1 MFRSHFLFELTAIE
15 RSWLSAF
22 LALDQCGA
30 DCFKVSLARLIPAD
44 QVADIFAVIGELS
57 SSDLRL
63 DPVVLL
69 ICKRDRFSCRT
80 HKTTSKVGGKSYYR
94 CKIAR
99 FYIFS
104 TLFLIS
110 GFSHPFPFKQ
120 RRTEWRDILQTD
132 AQHRGEVSNPNGGQV
147 LSPFVCP
154 VAYVCGVRS
163 DGSCIA
169 RPWDGDRVLGQPDRK
184 SS

>member
-1 MFRSHFLFELTAIE
+1 MSSRALGDNLYSADFVGMFRSHFLFELTAIE

-69 ICKRDRFSCRT
+69 ICKRDRFF
-80 HKTTSKVGGKSYYR
+80 VSY
-94 CKIAR
+94 
-99 FYIFS
+99 
-104 TLFLIS
+104 
-110 GFSHPFPFKQ
+110 P
-120 RRTEWRDILQTD
+120 
-132 AQHRGEVSNPNGGQV
+132 
-147 LSPFVCP
+147 
-154 VAYVCGVRS
+154 
-163 DGSCIA
+163 
-169 RPWDGDRVLGQPDRK
+169 
-184 SS
+184 